1 MATKKNNNS
10 NLIHIL
16 DFKKKRIKPFTK
28 EKLCEFVNDGNLE
41 EKERYL
47 FVKNAKEARAVL
59 EYVTS

>member
-1 MATKKNNNS
+1 MAKNKKSKNC
-10 NLIHIL
+10 IHIL
-16 DFKKKRIKPFTK
+16 DFKKKRIKPFTNDQ
-28 EKLCEFVNDGNLE
+28 LCEFVNNGNLE

>member
-1 MATKKNNNS
+1 MKKKKNRKNC
-10 NLIHIL
+10 IHIL

-28 EKLCEFVNDGNLE
+28 DQLCEFVNDGNLE

-47 FVKNAKEARAVL
+47 LVKNAKEAKAVL